1 MKAGTLRQMENEVLL
16 EGREWTRQRLE
27 QRLQAQAE
35 TLVVCPQSG
44 LVLKKLRPHTFTLIT
59 VAGVVTVH
67 APYGFS
73 THGAGWCCPARMHW
87 GLADRQRLSPEFE
100 QRLTFTATQTGSFEK
115 ASALAGQWGSPVSDD
130 AIHALVQ
137 RVGAQALVTPPPLPL
152 KAPSEPAFSLVIMM
166 DGWLVRERG
175 AEWGAPPQDAK
186 LERIA
191 WHEVKS
197 AVMYRLEQRAENE
210 SGRGQLI
217 EKKVVACAPNTPPLE
232 FGAAVH
238 AQAMRCGLAR
248 AQEVFV
254 VADGAVWI
262 WRLIQDRFATATKTL
277 DFYHASQHLWDLAHH
292 LHPNAPEVARQWVEP
307 LLNSLRHDPEHR
319 VIEILEALLIP
330 SPKAAP
336 VKAAAVKAAAVKAAP
351 VEAAPV
357 EAAPDHALVTKVE
370 YFRVHRDHLDY
381 ATLAARGAPIGSGS
395 MESQCSQFQD
405 RLKRRGQF
413 WSPDG
418 LLHLLALDVAV
429 KNRAYTHFWN

>member
-1 MKAGTLRQMENEVLL
+1 MKEDTLWQMEKEVLR
-16 EGREWTRQRLE
+16 EGREWTRKRLE

-44 LVLKKLRPHTFTLIT
+44 LVLKKLRTHIFTLIT
-59 VAGVVTVH
+59 AVGLVTVQ

-73 THGAGWCCPARMHW
+73 SHADGWCCPAREHW
-87 GLADRQRLSPEFE
+87 GLAERQRLSPEFE

-115 ASALAGQWGSPVSDD
+115 ASALAECWGCSISDD

-137 RVGAQALVTPPPLPL
+137 RVGARALVTPPPTPL
-152 KAPSEPAFSLVIMM
+152 KKPSEPAFSLVIMM
-166 DGWLVRERG
+166 DGWQMRERG
-175 AEWGAPPQDAK
+175 VQWGAPPQDAK

-197 AVMYRLEQRAENE
+197 AVMYRLEQRAENQ

-217 EKKVVACAPNTPPLE
+217 EKKVVACAPNTAPLE
-232 FGAAVH
+232 FGAAVQ
-238 AQAMRCGLAR
+238 AEAMRCGLAR

-262 WRLIQDRFATATKTL
+262 WRLTQDRFATATKIL

-292 LHPNAPEVARQWVEP
+292 LHPGASEAARQWIEP
-307 LLNSLRHDPEHR
+307 LLHSLRHDPEHR
-319 VIEILEALLIP
+319 VIETLEALLSP
-330 SPKAAP
+330 SPKASPAEAP
-336 VKAAAVKAAAVKAAP
+336 S
-351 VEAAPV
+351 VEAS
-357 EAAPDHALVTKVE
+357 PDPALVTKVE
-370 YFRVHRDHLDY
+370 YFRNHRDHLDY

-395 MESQCSQFQD
+395 MESQCSQFQN

-418 LLHLLALDVAV
+418 LRHLLALDVAV
-429 KNRAYTHFWN
+429 KNRTYTHFWN